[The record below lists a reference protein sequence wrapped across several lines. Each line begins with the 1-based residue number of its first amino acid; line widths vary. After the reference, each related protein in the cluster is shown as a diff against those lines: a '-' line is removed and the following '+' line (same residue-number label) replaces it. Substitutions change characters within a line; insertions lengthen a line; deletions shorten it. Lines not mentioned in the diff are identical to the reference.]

1 MAFSF
6 KMPAGVSKTPDA
18 GDGADDSD
26 MTANMDSDD
35 PGESKEP
42 EMGEDTAGKA
52 ALGKALSA
60 AIDSKNGMAI
70 YEVFERLSRACK

>member
-6 KMPAGVSKTPDA
+6 KMPAGVSKTHDA

-42 EMGEDTAGKA
+42 EMGEDTAGNA

-60 AIDSKNGMAI
+60 AIDSKNGTAI
-70 YEVFERLSRACK
+70 YEAFERLSRACK